1 MSAQEYRCKLFS
13 AIFGVL
19 LLASTFAAGEAGAQ
33 NQVVYEM
40 DGNVYGGEF
49 TVPLNKSRVLRV
61 SRPFAELRVGNPDV
75 ADVLPLTTQNLYI
88 LGKNPGSTSL
98 SILAPDRNPIAVIDI
113 MVSYDA
119 EGIKRKLFELMPSEQ
134 IEVRGSADSV
144 VLSGTVAGA
153 NHAANAQAVAESFAP
168 GKVTNLIQVKGSQQV
183 MLAVRF
189 AEMKRTVVKELGLNT
204 SLVLDGNDGEFT
216 LKTGRLLSGAGVGSL
231 FGSVGVT
238 DLTIGDTTIEGILD
252 ALEDKGLVKTL
263 AEPNLIALTGE
274 SASFLAG
281 GEFPIPVSQASQS
294 RDTAEADDAFTGSGV
309 AIEFKQFGVSLAFT
323 PTVIG
328 GDLIN
333 LVVAPEVSRLDP
345 LTSVVVDNLEIPGL
359 ITRRARTTV
368 ELRDGQSFAIAGLLQ
383 NDFSDNIRAFPFLG
397 DLPIIGA
404 LFRSTQYQ
412 KGETE
417 LVIVV
422 TPHLVNPAAGPEHL
436 ALPTDNF
443 VPPDEFSLFMMGRT
457 EGWTSGKP
465 QPKPESGAGPI
476 VSSTPQPQ
484 SQVGGLDGSYGHII
498 Q

>member
-1 MSAQEYRCKLFS
+1 MCETYSLIYSINTRANLPLIPRKQNFIYNFIQLTRIQFREETNIREFS
-13 AIFGVL
+13 AHQCESRTVNMCGICTFNWLCAENSDTVL
-19 LLASTFAAGEAGAQ
+19 
-33 NQVVYEM
+33 QV
-40 DGNVYGGEF
+40 
-49 TVPLNKSRVLRV
+49 
-61 SRPFAELRVGNPDV
+61 
-75 ADVLPLTTQNLYI
+75 
-88 LGKNPGSTSL
+88 
-98 SILAPDRNPIAVIDI
+98 
-113 MVSYDA
+113 
-119 EGIKRKLFELMPSEQ
+119 
-134 IEVRGSADSV
+134 
-144 VLSGTVAGA
+144 
-153 NHAANAQAVAESFAP
+153 
-168 GKVTNLIQVKGSQQV
+168 
-183 MLAVRF
+183 AVRKTKPEIRGF
-189 AEMKRTVVKELGLNT
+189 TCVM
-204 SLVLDGNDGEFT
+204 VLM
-216 LKTGRLLSGAGVGSL
+216 
-231 FGSVGVT
+231 
-238 DLTIGDTTIEGILD
+238 
-252 ALEDKGLVKTL
+252 
-263 AEPNLIALTGE
+263 ALTGCNGQALDP
-274 SASFLAG
+274 SALSAETLG
-281 GEFPIPVSQASQS
+281 GDEQS
-294 RDTAEADDAFTGSGV
+294 EGAAEADDAFTGSGV

-359 ITRRARTTV
+359 ITRRAKTTV

-465 QPKPESGAGPI
+465 QPKPETGAGPI

>member
-1 MSAQEYRCKLFS
+1 MSARIYKCRLFS
-13 AIFGVL
+13 AVLGAL

-33 NQVVYEM
+33 NQVVYEL
-40 DGNVYGGEF
+40 DANVYGGEF

-88 LGKNPGSTSL
+88 LGKSPGSTSL

-113 MVSYDA
+113 MVSYDT
-119 EGIKRKLFELMPSEQ
+119 EGIKRRLFELMPSEQ

-144 VLSGTVAGA
+144 ILSGTVTGA
-153 NHAANAQAVAESFAP
+153 NHAADAQAVAESFAP

-189 AEMKRTVVKELGLNT
+189 AEMKRTIVKELGLNT

-238 DLTIGDTTIEGILD
+238 DLVFGDTTIDATLD
-252 ALEDKGLVKTL
+252 ALEVKGLVKTL

-274 SASFLAG
+274 TASFLAG
-281 GEFPIPVSQASQS
+281 GEFPIPVSQGSQS
-294 RDTAEADDAFTGSGV
+294 RDTAESDNAFTGSGV
-309 AIEFKQFGVSLAFT
+309 TIEYKQFGVSLSFT

-333 LVVAPEVSRLDP
+333 LVVAPEVSALDP
-345 LTSVVVDNLEIPGL
+345 ATSVVVDNLEIPGL
-359 ITRRARTTV
+359 TTRRAKTTV

-383 NDFSDNIRAFPFLG
+383 NDFSDSIRAFPFLG

-422 TPHLVNPAAGPEHL
+422 TPHLVNPAPGPEHL

-465 QPKPESGAGPI
+465 QTKPNDGEGPI
-476 VSSTPQPQ
+476 ISATQQPQP
-484 SQVGGLDGSYGHII
+484 QVGGLDGTYGHII

>member
-113 MVSYDA
+113 MVSYDT
-119 EGIKRKLFELMPSEQ
+119 EGIKRRLFELMPSEQ
-134 IEVRGSADSV
+134 IEVRGSGDSV

-168 GKVTNLIQVKGSQQV
+168 GKVTNLLQVKGSQQV

-189 AEMKRTVVKELGLNT
+189 AEMKRTIVKELGLNS

-238 DLTIGDTTIEGILD
+238 DLTIGDTTIEAVLD

-359 ITRRARTTV
+359 ITRRAKTTV

-465 QPKPESGAGPI
+465 QPKPETGAGPI

-484 SQVGGLDGSYGHII
+484 SQVGGLDGDYGHII

>member
-1 MSAQEYRCKLFS
+1 MSAQEYGCRLFS
-13 AIFGVL
+13 AVFGVL
-19 LLASTFAAGEAGAQ
+19 LLTSIYAAGEASAQ
-33 NQVVYEM
+33 NQVIYEM
-40 DGNVYGGEF
+40 DANVYGGEF

-88 LGKNPGSTSL
+88 LGKSPGSTSL

-113 MVSYDA
+113 MVSYDT
-119 EGIKRKLFELMPSEQ
+119 EGIKRRLFELMPSEQ

-168 GKVTNLIQVKGSQQV
+168 GKITNLIQVKGSQQV

-189 AEMKRTVVKELGLNT
+189 AEMKRTIVKELGINT
-204 SLVLDGNDGEFT
+204 SLITNGNDGEFSF
-216 LKTGRLLSGAGVGSL
+216 LTGRELSGAGVGNL
-231 FGSVGVT
+231 FGSAGIT
-238 DLTIGDTTIEGILD
+238 DLVIGDTTIAATLD
-252 ALEDKGLVKTL
+252 ALEQKGLVKTL

-274 SASFLAG
+274 TASFLAG
-281 GEFPIPVSQASQS
+281 GEFPIPVSQGSQS
-294 RDTAEADDAFTGSGV
+294 RDTAESDDAFTGSGV
-309 AIEFKQFGVSLAFT
+309 SIEYKQFGVSLAFT

-333 LVVAPEVSRLDP
+333 LIVAPEVSALDP
-345 LTSVVVDNLEIPGL
+345 TTSVIVDNLEVPGL
-359 ITRRARTTV
+359 ITRRAKTTV

-383 NDFSDNIRAFPFLG
+383 NDFSDNITGFPFLG

-404 LFRSTQYQ
+404 LFRSTEYQ

-465 QPKPESGAGPI
+465 QAKPDADQGAI
-476 VSSTPQPQ
+476 VSSTQQQQP
-484 SQVGGLDGSYGHII
+484 QVGGLDGSYGHII

>member
-1 MSAQEYRCKLFS
+1 MSARIYKCRLFS
-13 AIFGVL
+13 AVLGAL
-19 LLASTFAAGEAGAQ
+19 LLASAFAAGEAGAQ
-33 NQVVYEM
+33 NQVVYEL
-40 DGNVYGGEF
+40 DANVYGGEF

-88 LGKNPGSTSL
+88 LGKSPGSTSL

-113 MVSYDA
+113 MVSYDT
-119 EGIKRKLFELMPSEQ
+119 EGIKRRLFELMPSEQ

-144 VLSGTVAGA
+144 ILSGTVKGA

-189 AEMKRTVVKELGLNT
+189 AEMKRTIVKELGLNT

-231 FGSVGVT
+231 FGSVGLT
-238 DLTIGDTTIEGILD
+238 DLVIGDTTIAATLD
-252 ALEDKGLVKTL
+252 ALEQKGLVKTL

-274 SASFLAG
+274 TASFLAG
-281 GEFPIPVSQASQS
+281 GEFPIPVSQGSQS
-294 RDTAEADDAFTGSGV
+294 RDTAESDNAFTGSGV
-309 AIEFKQFGVSLAFT
+309 TIEYKQFGVSLSFT

-333 LVVAPEVSRLDP
+333 LVVAPEVSALDP
-345 LTSVVVDNLEIPGL
+345 ATSVVVDNLEIPGL
-359 ITRRARTTV
+359 TTRRAKTTV

-383 NDFSDNIRAFPFLG
+383 NDFSDSIRAFPFLG

-457 EGWTSGKP
+457 EGWTSGTPQAKP
-465 QPKPESGAGPI
+465 NDGEGAI
-476 VSSTPQPQ
+476 ISSTQQPQ
-484 SQVGGLDGSYGHII
+484 QQVGGLDGTYGHII

>member
-1 MSAQEYRCKLFS
+1 
-13 AIFGVL
+13 
-19 LLASTFAAGEAGAQ
+19 
-33 NQVVYEM
+33 
-40 DGNVYGGEF
+40 
-49 TVPLNKSRVLRV
+49 
-61 SRPFAELRVGNPDV
+61 
-75 ADVLPLTTQNLYI
+75 
-88 LGKNPGSTSL
+88 
-98 SILAPDRNPIAVIDI
+98 
-113 MVSYDA
+113 MVSYDT
-119 EGIKRKLFELMPSEQ
+119 EGIKRRLFELMPSEQ

-144 VLSGTVAGA
+144 ILSGTVAGA

-168 GKVTNLIQVKGSQQV
+168 GKITNLLQVKGSQQV

-189 AEMKRTVVKELGLNT
+189 AEMKRTIVKELGLNT

-216 LKTGRLLSGAGVGSL
+216 LKTGRLLTGAGVGSL

-252 ALEDKGLVKTL
+252 ALEVKGLVKTL

-274 SASFLAG
+274 TASFLAG
-281 GEFPIPVSQASQS
+281 GEFPIPVSQGSQS
-294 RDTAEADDAFTGSGV
+294 RDTAESDNAFTGSGV
-309 AIEFKQFGVSLAFT
+309 TIEYKQFGVSLSFT

-333 LVVAPEVSRLDP
+333 LVVAPEVSALDP
-345 LTSVVVDNLEIPGL
+345 ATSVVVDNLEIPGL
-359 ITRRARTTV
+359 TTRRAKTTV

-383 NDFSDNIRAFPFLG
+383 NDFSDSIRAFPFLG

-457 EGWTSGKP
+457 EGWSSGKP
-465 QPKPESGAGPI
+465 QRKPDADEGSI

-484 SQVGGLDGSYGHII
+484 PQVGGLDGSYGHII

>member
-1 MSAQEYRCKLFS
+1 MLAQEYRCRLLS
-13 AIFGVL
+13 AVFGVL
-19 LLASTFAAGEAGAQ
+19 LLASPFVASDAAAQ

-40 DGNVYGGEF
+40 DGNVYSGEF

-61 SRPFAELRVGNPDV
+61 SRPFAELRVGNSDI

-88 LGKNPGSTSL
+88 LGKSPGSTSL
-98 SILAPDRNPIAVIDI
+98 SILASDRNPIAVIDI
-113 MVSYDA
+113 MVSYDT
-119 EGIKRKLFELMPSEQ
+119 EGIKRRLFELMPSEQ

-189 AEMKRTVVKELGLNT
+189 AEMKRTLVKELGVETNLFN
-204 SLVLDGNDGEFT
+204 LGNDATVGIAS
-216 LKTGRLLSGAGVGSL
+216 GGGLLDA
-231 FGSVGVT
+231 FGTIGVT
-238 DLTIGDTTIEGILD
+238 DLSIGDVSIEGFLD
-252 ALEDKGLVKTL
+252 ALEEKGVVKTL
-263 AEPNLIALTGE
+263 AEPNLIALSGE
-274 SASFLAG
+274 TASFLAG
-281 GEFPIPVSQASQS
+281 GEFPVPVAQ
-294 RDTAEADDAFTGSGV
+294 DNTDVDANGNITGAV
-309 AIEFKQFGVSLAFT
+309 TVEFKQFGVSLAFT

-328 GDLIN
+328 DGIIN
-333 LVVAPEVSRLDP
+333 LVVAPEVSAIDRL
-345 LTSVVVDNLEIPGL
+345 TETGAGGFNIPGL
-359 ITRRARTTV
+359 TTRRAKTTV

-383 NDFSDNIRAFPFLG
+383 SDFSDTIRQFPFLG

-404 LFRSTQYQ
+404 LFRSTGYI

-417 LVIVV
+417 LVIVI
-422 TPHLVNPAAGPEHL
+422 TPHLVNPAPGPEHL

-457 EGWTSGKP
+457 EGWTSSKP
-465 QPKPESGAGPI
+465 QPKPETGAGSI
-476 VSSTPQPQ
+476 VSSAPQPQ

>member
-61 SRPFAELRVGNPDV
+61 SRPFAELRVGNPDI

-88 LGKNPGSTSL
+88 LGKSPGSTSL

-113 MVSYDA
+113 MVSYDT
-119 EGIKRKLFELMPSEQ
+119 EGIKHRLFELMPSEQ

-144 VLSGTVAGA
+144 VLSGSVAGA

-216 LKTGRLLSGAGVGSL
+216 LKTGRLLSGAGVGNL

-252 ALEDKGLVKTL
+252 ALEDKGLIKTL

-274 SASFLAG
+274 SANFLAG
-281 GEFPIPVSQASQS
+281 GEFPIPVSQGSQS
-294 RDTAEADDAFTGSGV
+294 RDTAEADNAFTGSGV
-309 AIEFKQFGVSLAFT
+309 SIEFKQFGVSLAFT

-359 ITRRARTTV
+359 ITRRAKTTV

-465 QPKPESGAGPI
+465 QPKPETGAGSI

-484 SQVGGLDGSYGHII
+484 SQVGGLDGDYGHII